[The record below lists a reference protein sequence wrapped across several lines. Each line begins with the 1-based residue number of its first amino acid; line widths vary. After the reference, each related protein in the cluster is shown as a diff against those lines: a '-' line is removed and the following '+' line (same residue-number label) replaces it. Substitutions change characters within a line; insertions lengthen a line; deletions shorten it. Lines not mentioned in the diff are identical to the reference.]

1 MPFDLKIALS
11 HINLP
16 LAEWI
21 GLREVLEINT
31 TRYVRDRKPQSNGR
45 SLSHGVMIEVLA
57 EGQFG
62 YASTNHLDLENIQIT
77 AQKAYQQAKNAAK
90 WAVHR
95 FTDAQRPASIRQ
107 YFSPFLKTTHANTPK
122 EIKKI

>member
-1 MPFDLKIALS
+1 MTFDLQTALS

-21 GLREVLEINT
+21 GLREVQEINT
-31 TRYVRDRKPQSNGR
+31 NRYVRDRKPQSNGR
-45 SLSHGVMIEVLA
+45 SLSHGVMIEVLVD
-57 EGQFG
+57 GQFG

-77 AQKAYQQAKNAAK
+77 AQKAYQQAKNSAK

-95 FTDAQRPASIRQ
+95 FTTAQRPKAIGQINQQIAR
-107 YFSPFLKTTHANTPK
+107 NM
-122 EIKKI
+122 I